1 MKIAFVYDALYPF
14 VKGGGEKRI
23 REISGHLAGR
33 GHEVHLY
40 GLKYWKGPDCIAN
53 ENIYLHGV
61 LPAEPLYEGPR
72 RSVREAV
79 LFGAAV
85 FPALLKERFDLV
97 DCQQFPYFSGITSW
111 MSSCVKKN
119 PLVITWL
126 EVWDEYWYEYLGALG
141 GAGKFMDRTLARL
154 SPCHVAIS
162 AAVKKR
168 LAEYLSIPEAE
179 VIPHAI
185 DTGHIDGVRPAATS
199 SDILFAGRFIREK
212 NISLLVAAVDRIRN
226 ERPDVSCTLVGDG
239 PEMQRLVSEVRGM
252 HLEKNITFTGFL
264 EDHDRVLALMKSS
277 RVFAFPSAREGYGIG
292 ALEALACGTPV
303 VTLDHEMNAARE
315 FVTKDTGIL
324 STGSPGDLA
333 QALLRAMERAE
344 SLASSCREYSRK
356 FDGEEVCSAAE
367 RYYSGVIEDFS
378 RNVR

>member
-1 MKIAFVYDALYPF
+1 MRIAFVYDAIYPF

-23 REISGHLAGR
+23 HDLAVRLAAR
-33 GHEVHLY
+33 GHEIHLY
-40 GLKYWKGPDCIAN
+40 GLKYWEGPDTVRQ
-53 ENIYLHGV
+53 ENITLHGV
-61 LPAEPLYEGPR
+61 LPPMPLYTGSR
-72 RSVREAV
+72 RAIPEAV
-79 LFGAAV
+79 LYGAGV
-85 FPALLKERFDLV
+85 LPALAGERFDII
-97 DCQQFPYFSGITSW
+97 DCQQFPYFSGI
-111 MSSCVKKN
+111 SSRIAATMRKS
-119 PLVITWL
+119 PLAITWY
-126 EVWDEYWYEYLGALG
+126 EVWGEYWYEYLGALG

-185 DTGHIDGVRPAATS
+185 DTGHIDAVRPAATS